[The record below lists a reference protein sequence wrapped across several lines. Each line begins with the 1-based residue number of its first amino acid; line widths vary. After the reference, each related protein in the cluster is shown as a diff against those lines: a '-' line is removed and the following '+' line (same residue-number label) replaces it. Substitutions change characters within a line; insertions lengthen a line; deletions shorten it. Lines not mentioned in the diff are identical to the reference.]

1 MNNLA
6 SIVNGSLEIEARR
19 QRMIMPPD
27 EILGAYEANMSILTD
42 LFTRAS
48 KQKRYID
55 RLTRIQT
62 QRNSAYFVIKK
73 RKG

>member
-1 MNNLA
+1 MRIYRLHKEFTKEETFMNNLA

-42 LFTRAS
+42 LFTRAP

-55 RLTRIQT
+55 RLTRI
-62 QRNSAYFVIKK
+62 
-73 RKG
+73 